1 VFNWLRRP
9 KPVPTDSW
17 AIARMEEDGRTVI
30 WRFRRSTPPGVTTQ
44 DYPYLVNIYW
54 RYDGEATEGMPPG
67 ALHDRMVELEQRLD
81 PIEGSGA
88 GFFVLAISG
97 NNRKEWIWYVAD
109 KAAYMIQVSQALH
122 GADPF
127 PVEFETSDDPQWSNF
142 AALLASVRE
151 KAH

>member
-1 VFNWLRRP
+1 M
-9 KPVPTDSW
+9 
-17 AIARMEEDGRTVI
+17 ARMEEDGRTVI
-30 WRFRRSTPPGVTTQ
+30 WRFRRSTPPGVRTQ
-44 DYPYLVNIYW
+44 DYPYLVKIYW

-109 KAAYMIQVSQALH
+109 KAAYLIQVSQALH

-127 PVEFETSDDPQWSNF
+127 PVEFETSDDPQWAHF
-142 AALLASVRE
+142 AGLLASVRE